1 MPTYSVQD
9 FKLHESDILL
19 DSAHIFII
27 NVKTSIRTII
37 FLDSNDEKV
46 NTFLSTEE
54 QWYIDNMT
62 AVLSSTENEVYRVQ
76 YTAKKQYLT
85 LKETWMKEITVH
97 L

>member
-54 QWYIDNMT
+54 Q
-62 AVLSSTENEVYRVQ
+62 
-76 YTAKKQYLT
+76 
-85 LKETWMKEITVH
+85 
-97 L
+97 